1 MSSSKESIST
11 GFGSKLENEGKRLL
25 NKDGSF
31 NIEKIGVPFLTRFSL
46 FHSLIN
52 ISIGYFILV
61 LLAFFLV
68 VNSLFAFIYVSVGV
82 EHLGIAPGPFMSNFL
97 NAFFFSSQT
106 LTTVGYGAIAPTGI
120 LTNIIASFES
130 FVGLLSF
137 AMATGLLYGRF
148 SKPRARLLYSKNML
162 VSPYQEGKAL
172 MFRLANAKDSSMIN
186 VKASMMFSVI
196 EVENGEQ
203 KRKFYSLDLEIDRIS
218 LLASSWTVVHS
229 INENS
234 PFWHMK
240 KEDVINNNIEVF
252 IQVEGYDETYSQHV
266 YARTSYKKDEI
277 IFNARFLKIL
287 GRDERTGKA
296 TASLDK
302 ISDYEVIV

>member
-1 MSSSKESIST
+1 MSSSEENIST

-46 FHSLIN
+46 FHSLIS
-52 ISIGYFILV
+52 ISVGYFILV
-61 LLAFFLV
+61 LLAFFIV
-68 VNSLFAFIYVSVGV
+68 VNSFFAFLYLTVGI
-82 EHLGIAPGPFMSNFL
+82 EHLGIQSGPFFENFL

-106 LTTVGYGAIAPTGI
+106 LTTVGYGAIAPTGM
-120 LTNIIASFES
+120 LTNIIASLES

-148 SKPRARLLYSKNML
+148 SKPKARLLYSKNML
-162 VSPYQEGKAL
+162 VSTYQEGKAL
-172 MFRLANAKDSSMIN
+172 MFRLANAKDTNMIN
-186 VKASMMFSVI
+186 VKASMMFSII
-196 EVENGEQ
+196 EAEGDEQ
-203 KRKFYSLDLEIDRIS
+203 KRKFYNLDLEIDRIS
-218 LLASSWTVVHS
+218 LLASSWTVVHP

-234 PFWHMK
+234 PFWHLK
-240 KEDVINNNIEVF
+240 KEDVINNDIEIF

-277 IFNARFLKIL
+277 VFNARFLKIL
-287 GRDERTGKA
+287 GRDEKTGKA
-296 TASLDK
+296 TASLDR

>member
-1 MSSSKESIST
+1 MSSSKENIST

-46 FHSLIN
+46 FHSLLN

-61 LLAFFLV
+61 LLAFYIV
-68 VNSLFAFIYVSVGV
+68 VNSIFAFIYVSIGV
-82 EHLGIAPGPFMSNFL
+82 EHLGITQGTFMENFL

-106 LTTVGYGAIAPTGI
+106 LTTVGYGAIAPQGM
-120 LTNIIASFES
+120 LTNVIASLES
-130 FVGLLSF
+130 FVGLLTF

-162 VSPYQEGKAL
+162 VSPYEDGKAL

-186 VKASMMFSVI
+186 VQAIMMLSVI
-196 EVENGEQ
+196 ENDNGEL
-203 KRKFYSLDLEIDRIS
+203 KRKFYNLNLEIDKIS
-218 LLASSWTVVHS
+218 MLASSWTVVHP

-234 PFWHMK
+234 PFWHMNR
-240 KEDVINNNIEVF
+240 EDVKNKEIEIF
-252 IQVEGYDETYSQHV
+252 IHVEGYDETYSQGVHT
-266 YARTSYKKDEI
+266 RTSYKKNEI
-277 IFNARFLKIL
+277 VFNAKFIRIL
-287 GRDERTGKA
+287 GRDHSGHA
-296 TASLDK
+296 TVTLDK
-302 ISDYEVIV
+302 ISDYEIIV